1 MKSTNDII
9 LLLDARNRIV
19 ELTPAAQHLIGVAAS
34 EAIGQPVEQ
43 VWPEWPGQTE
53 HPPGNRTEPPKV
65 VLSRGDEQHAYE
77 VHISPLVNGRDPLIS
92 QVVVLHNVTECKP
105 AEEALRR
112 LNDELEDRVLAR
124 TAELTRINA
133 RLGREIGEYKRAG
146 AELVQRNRELL
157 SLQSATAATTSCLDL
172 PFVLDTVTW
181 EMVNLLEVEGCAISE
196 WNQET
201 DTVSVT
207 AEYGSDGWEEEK
219 LVQVHDLAN
228 YPLRKRVLAERY
240 AQQMTISQSDAG
252 PAELA
257 YMQKANLKTLLMLP
271 MVFQNRVVGL
281 VEMKDSRVERAFT
294 DREISLAQLLATQAA
309 SAIENARLYERA
321 QREISERMRA
331 EEQIKASLQEK
342 EVLLKEIHHRVKNNL
357 QVISSLL
364 SLQSRCIEDQSVL
377 ELFQESQNRVRS
389 MALIHEKL
397 YRSQDLARINFAE
410 YIRNLA
416 TSLVRSYRA
425 NSGPVSLKVDAND
438 VPLSIDAAVP
448 CGLIINELVSNSLKY
463 AFPPPPSFPPSGGD
477 ERGSFP
483 PSGGDERGDEIRI
496 ELRSD
501 RDHQVT
507 LIVADNGVGFPK
519 GLDFRHTESLG
530 MQLVNT
536 LTNQL
541 GGTVE
546 LHSNGGTEFKI
557 TFTLS

>member
-1 MKSTNDII
+1 MKSTNDIV

-19 ELTPAAQHLIGVAAS
+19 ELTHAAQHLIGVAAS
-34 EAIGQPVEQ
+34 ETIGQPVEQ

-53 HPPGNRTEPPKV
+53 RPPGNRTEPPKV

-77 VHISPLVNGRDPLIS
+77 VHISPLVNGRDTLAS
-92 QVVVLHNVTECKP
+92 HVVVLHDVTERKP
-105 AEEALRR
+105 AEEALRK

-124 TAELTRINA
+124 TAGLTRINA
-133 RLGREIGEYKRAG
+133 RLVREIGEYKRAE
-146 AELVQRNRELL
+146 AELVQHNRELL
-157 SLQSATAATTSCLDL
+157 SLQSAAAATTSCLDL
-172 PFVLDTVTW
+172 LFVLDTVTW
-181 EMVNLLEVEGCAISE
+181 EMVSLLEVEGCAISA
-196 WNQET
+196 WDQET

-207 AEYGSDGWEEEK
+207 AEYGSTDWEEEK
-219 LVQVHDLAN
+219 LVQVYDLAN

-240 AQQMTISQSDAG
+240 AQQMTISQSDTD

-294 DREISLAQLLATQAA
+294 DREVSLAQLLATQAA

-331 EEQIKASLQEK
+331 EEQIKASLREK

-377 ELFQESQNRVRS
+377 KLFQESQNRVRS

-397 YRSQDLARINFAE
+397 YRSQDLTRINFAE

-416 TSLVRSYRA
+416 TSLLRSYRA
-425 NSGPVSLKVDAND
+425 NSGPVSLKVNAND
-438 VPLSIDAAVP
+438 VSLSIDAAVP

-463 AFPPPPSFPPSGGD
+463 AFPPLPSFPPDGGD
-477 ERGSFP
+477 ERG
-483 PSGGDERGDEIRI
+483 GEIRI
-496 ELRSD
+496 EIRSD

-541 GGTVE
+541 DGTVE

-557 TFTLS
+557 TFATS

>member
-1 MKSTNDII
+1 MKSTNDIV

-19 ELTPAAQHLIGVAAS
+19 ELTHAAQHLISVAAS

-53 HPPGNRTEPPKV
+53 RPPGNRTEPPKV

-77 VHISPLVNGRDPLIS
+77 VHISPLVNGRDTLAS
-92 QVVVLHNVTECKP
+92 HVVVLHDVTERKP
-105 AEEALRR
+105 AEEALRK

-124 TAELTRINA
+124 TAGLTRINA
-133 RLGREIGEYKRAG
+133 RLVREIGEYKRAE
-146 AELVQRNRELL
+146 AELVQHNRELL
-157 SLQSATAATTSCLDL
+157 SLQSAAAATTSCLDL
-172 PFVLDTVTW
+172 LFVLDTVTW
-181 EMVNLLEVEGCAISE
+181 EMVSLLEVEGCAISA
-196 WNQET
+196 WDQET

-207 AEYGSDGWEEEK
+207 AEYGSTDWEEEK
-219 LVQVHDLAN
+219 LVQVYDLAN

-240 AQQMTISQSDAG
+240 AQQMTISQSDTD

-294 DREISLAQLLATQAA
+294 DREVSLAQLLATQAA

-331 EEQIKASLQEK
+331 EEQIKASLREK

-377 ELFQESQNRVRS
+377 KLFQESQNRVRS

-397 YRSQDLARINFAE
+397 YRSQDLTRINFAE

-416 TSLVRSYRA
+416 TSLLRSYRA
-425 NSGPVSLKVDAND
+425 NSGPVSLKVNAND
-438 VPLSIDAAVP
+438 VSLSIDAAVP

-463 AFPPPPSFPPSGGD
+463 AFPPLSSFPPDGGD
-477 ERGSFP
+477 ERG
-483 PSGGDERGDEIRI
+483 GEIRI
-496 ELRSD
+496 EIRSD

-541 GGTVE
+541 DGTVE

-557 TFTLS
+557 TFATS

>member
-1 MKSTNDII
+1 MKSTSDIV
-9 LLLDARNRIV
+9 LLLDAQNRIV
-19 ELTPAAQHLIGVAAS
+19 ELNPAAQHLIGVAAS

-43 VWPEWPGQTE
+43 VWPEWPGQME
-53 HPPGNRTEPPKV
+53 RPPGDETEPPEV
-65 VLSRGDEQHAYE
+65 VLNRGDEQHAYE
-77 VHISPLVNGRDPLIS
+77 VYISPLVNGRDRLIS
-92 QVVVLHNVTECKP
+92 QVVVLHDITERQR
-105 AEEALRR
+105 AEEALRK

-124 TAELTRINA
+124 TAELTQINA
-133 RLGREIGEYKRAG
+133 RLVREINEHKRAE

-157 SLQSATAATTSCLDL
+157 SLQSAAAATTSCLDL
-172 PFVLDTVTW
+172 SFVLDTVTW
-181 EMVNLLEVEGCAISE
+181 EMVSLLEVEGCAISE

-201 DTVSVT
+201 DTVSVI
-207 AEYGSDGWEEEK
+207 AEYGSAGWEEEK
-219 LVQVHDLAN
+219 PVIKAHNLAD
-228 YPLRKRVLAERY
+228 YPLRNRVLAERY
-240 AQQMTISQSDAG
+240 AQQMTISQSDVD

-281 VEMKDSRVERAFT
+281 VEMKDSRVERTFT
-294 DREISLAQLLATQAA
+294 DREISLAQLLSIQAA

-321 QREISERMRA
+321 QREITERMRA
-331 EEQIKASLQEK
+331 EEQIKVSLEEK

-377 ELFQESQNRVRS
+377 ELFQESQNRIRS

-397 YRSQDLARINFAE
+397 YRSQDLVRIDFAE

-416 TSLVRSYRA
+416 THLVRSYRA
-425 NSGPVSLKVDAND
+425 NLGTVNLKVDAND
-438 VPLSIDAAVP
+438 VSLSVDAAVP
-448 CGLIINELVSNSLKY
+448 CGLIINELVSNSLKH
-463 AFPPPPSFPPSGGD
+463 AFIDGREG
-477 ERGSFP
+477 
-483 PSGGDERGDEIRI
+483 EIRI

-501 RDHQVT
+501 RDHQLT
-507 LIVADNGVGFPK
+507 LIVGDNGVGFPRD
-519 GLDFRHTESLG
+519 LDFRSTESLG

-541 GGTVE
+541 DGTVE

-557 TFTLS
+557 TFTTP

>member
-1 MKSTNDII
+1 MKSTSDII

-19 ELTPAAQHLIGVAAS
+19 ELNPAAQHLIGVAAS

-43 VWPEWPGQTE
+43 VWPEWPGQME
-53 HPPGNRTEPPKV
+53 RPPGDETEPPEV
-65 VLSRGDEQHAYE
+65 VLNRGDEQHAYE
-77 VHISPLVNGRDPLIS
+77 VYISPLVNGRDRLIS
-92 QVVVLHNVTECKP
+92 QVVVLHDITEHRW
-105 AEEALRR
+105 AEEALRK

-124 TAELTRINA
+124 TAELTQINA
-133 RLGREIGEYKRAG
+133 RLVREINEHKRAG

-157 SLQSATAATTSCLDL
+157 SLQSAAAATTSCLDL

-181 EMVNLLEVEGCAISE
+181 EMVSLLEVEGCAISE

-201 DTVSVT
+201 DTVSVI
-207 AEYGSDGWEEEK
+207 AEYGSAGWEEK
-219 LVQVHDLAN
+219 KPVIKAYNLAD
-228 YPLRKRVLAERY
+228 YPLRNRVLAERY
-240 AQQMTISQSDAG
+240 AQQMTISQSDVD

-281 VEMKDSRVERAFT
+281 AEMKDSRVERTFT
-294 DREISLAQLLATQAA
+294 DREISLAQLLSIQAA

-321 QREISERMRA
+321 QREITERMRA
-331 EEQIKASLQEK
+331 EEQIKVSLEEK

-364 SLQSRCIEDQSVL
+364 NLQSRCVEDQSVL
-377 ELFQESQNRVRS
+377 ELFQESQNRIRS

-397 YRSQDLARINFAE
+397 YRSQDLVRIDFAE

-416 TSLVRSYRA
+416 THLVRSYRA
-425 NSGPVSLKVDAND
+425 NLGPVNLKVDAND
-438 VPLSIDAAVP
+438 VSLSVDAAVP

-463 AFPPPPSFPPSGGD
+463 AFIDGREG
-477 ERGSFP
+477 
-483 PSGGDERGDEIRI
+483 EIRI

-501 RDHQVT
+501 RDHQLT
-507 LIVADNGVGFPK
+507 LIVGDNGVGFPK
-519 GLDFRHTESLG
+519 DLDFRHTESLG

-546 LHSNGGTEFKI
+546 LHSDGGTEFKI
-557 TFTLS
+557 TFTTL

>member
-1 MKSTNDII
+1 MKSTNDIV

-19 ELTPAAQHLIGVAAS
+19 EFNPAVQHLIGVAAS
-34 EAIGQPVEQ
+34 EIIGQPVQQ
-43 VWPEWPGQTE
+43 VWPEWPDQTE
-53 HPPGNRTEPPKV
+53 RPPGNETGLPEV
-65 VLSRGDEQHAYE
+65 VLSRGDEQHTYE
-77 VHISPLVNGRDPLIS
+77 VHISPLVNGRDRLIS
-92 QVVVLHNVTECKP
+92 QVVVLYDITERKQ
-105 AEEALRR
+105 AEEALRK
-112 LNDELEDRVLAR
+112 LNDELEDGVLAR
-124 TAELTRINA
+124 TAELTRTNA
-133 RLGREIGEYKRAG
+133 RLGREIGEYKRAE

-157 SLQSATAATTSCLDL
+157 SLQSAAAATTSCLDL

-181 EMVNLLEVEGCAISE
+181 EMVSLLGVEGCAISE
-196 WNQET
+196 WNQES
-201 DTVSVT
+201 DTVSVI
-207 AEYGSDGWEEEK
+207 AEYGSAGWEEEK
-219 LVQVHDLAN
+219 PVIKVYDLAD
-228 YPLRKRVLAERY
+228 YPLKNRVLAERY
-240 AQQMTISQSDAG
+240 AQQMTTSQSDVD

-257 YMQKANLKTLLMLP
+257 YMQQANLKTLLMLP

-331 EEQIKASLQEK
+331 EKQIKASLREK

-364 SLQSRCIEDQSVL
+364 NLQSRYIEDQSVL

-416 TSLVRSYRA
+416 THLVRSYRA

-438 VPLSIDAAVP
+438 VSLSIDAAVP

-463 AFPPPPSFPPSGGD
+463 AFKDGREG
-477 ERGSFP
+477 
-483 PSGGDERGDEIRI
+483 EIRI

-501 RDHQVT
+501 RDRQVT

-519 GLDFRHTESLG
+519 DLDFRYTESLG

-541 GGTVE
+541 DGTVE

>member
-1 MKSTNDII
+1 VI
-9 LLLDARNRIV
+9 
-19 ELTPAAQHLIGVAAS
+19 
-34 EAIGQPVEQ
+34 
-43 VWPEWPGQTE
+43 
-53 HPPGNRTEPPKV
+53 
-65 VLSRGDEQHAYE
+65 
-77 VHISPLVNGRDPLIS
+77 
-92 QVVVLHNVTECKP
+92 
-105 AEEALRR
+105 
-112 LNDELEDRVLAR
+112 
-124 TAELTRINA
+124 
-133 RLGREIGEYKRAG
+133 
-146 AELVQRNRELL
+146 
-157 SLQSATAATTSCLDL
+157 
-172 PFVLDTVTW
+172 
-181 EMVNLLEVEGCAISE
+181 
-196 WNQET
+196 
-201 DTVSVT
+201 
-207 AEYGSDGWEEEK
+207 AEYGSAGWEEEK
-219 LVQVHDLAN
+219 PVIKVYDLAD
-228 YPLRKRVLAERY
+228 YPLKNRVLAERY
-240 AQQMTISQSDAG
+240 AQQMTTSQSDVD

-257 YMQKANLKTLLMLP
+257 YMQQANLKTLLMLP

-321 QREISERMRA
+321 QREVSERMRA
-331 EEQIKASLQEK
+331 EEQIKASLREK

-364 SLQSRCIEDQSVL
+364 NLQSRYIEDQSVL

-416 TSLVRSYRA
+416 THLVRSYRA
-425 NSGPVSLKVDAND
+425 SSGPVSLKVDAND
-438 VPLSIDAAVP
+438 VSLSIDAAVP

-463 AFPPPPSFPPSGGD
+463 AFKDGREG
-477 ERGSFP
+477 
-483 PSGGDERGDEIRI
+483 EIRI

-501 RDHQVT
+501 RDRQVT

-519 GLDFRHTESLG
+519 DLDFRYTESLG

-541 GGTVE
+541 DGTVE